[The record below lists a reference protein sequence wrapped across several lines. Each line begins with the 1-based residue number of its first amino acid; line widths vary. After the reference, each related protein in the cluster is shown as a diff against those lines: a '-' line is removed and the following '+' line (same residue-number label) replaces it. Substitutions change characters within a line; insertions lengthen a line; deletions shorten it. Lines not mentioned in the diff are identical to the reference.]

1 MRKSNDVDDTMNDV
15 VMVIDH
21 QQKRSLIL
29 YNIRSRYIYIQFVL
43 RLQAGYDSFFWDAPS
58 LYEYQYNLQSHFYR
72 LPSLYLVPGSDSR
85 SDTFGYRGLTGY
97 E

>member
-43 RLQAGYDSFFWDAPS
+43 RLQAGYDRYIWGAPS
-58 LYEYQYNLQSHFYR
+58 LYWL
-72 LPSLYLVPGSDSR
+72 
-85 SDTFGYRGLTGY
+85 LT
-97 E
+97 